1 MKLKKFIAAHKIM
14 ATVVAVAAVSAS
26 ALGGTYA
33 TFTATPVTIASNA
46 FATGTLTI
54 ARGGSGAIFT
64 STNQKIGQESTG
76 SVTISNTGSLD
87 GAFSLG
93 GTATG
98 TLAPNL
104 KLVIY
109 KGTDNSAANKL
120 YDGTLSAFSSA
131 DLGTIAGG
139 ASGTYY
145 FHVSLPTT
153 GSDATDNAL
162 QGKSASETFTWSA
175 VQA

>member
-1 MKLKKFIAAHKIM
+1 MKLKKFIAAHKVM

-54 ARGGSGAIFT
+54 ARGGSGAIF
-64 STNQKIGQESTG
+64 SSANQKIGQESTG

-93 GTATG
+93 GAASG

-109 KGTDNSAANKL
+109 KGTDN
-120 YDGTLSAFSSA
+120 T
-131 DLGTIAGG
+131 
-139 ASGTYY
+139 
-145 FHVSLPTT
+145 
-153 GSDATDNAL
+153 
-162 QGKSASETFTWSA
+162 
-175 VQA
+175 